1 MAFLNFAAWF
11 EAQGRFEQAA
21 ACLRAARRFEVKDST
36 LEAALDQAAGT
47 PKDPDGLTDEE
58 ANDLLEAEGLPTGA
72 NAEIAVCLLMCAQD
86 CAAMGDRATATEM
99 TIRARDLVGE
109 QAALTLLQ
117 LVRDAAIS
125 EGFTAGGNP
134 VSADASGN
142 ASGEKTDA
150 AETSDGEGK

>member
-1 MAFLNFAAWF
+1 
-11 EAQGRFEQAA
+11 
-21 ACLRAARRFEVKDST
+21 
-36 LEAALDQAAGT
+36 
-47 PKDPDGLTDEE
+47 
-58 ANDLLEAEGLPTGA
+58 
-72 NAEIAVCLLMCAQD
+72 
-86 CAAMGDRATATEM
+86 MGDRATATEM

-134 VSADASGN
+134 VSADAPGN

-150 AETSDGEGK
+150 AETTDGEGK

>member
-1 MAFLNFAAWF
+1 
-11 EAQGRFEQAA
+11 
-21 ACLRAARRFEVKDST
+21 
-36 LEAALDQAAGT
+36 
-47 PKDPDGLTDEE
+47 
-58 ANDLLEAEGLPTGA
+58 
-72 NAEIAVCLLMCAQD
+72 
-86 CAAMGDRATATEM
+86 MGDRATATEM

-134 VSADASGN
+134 VSADVPGN

>member
-1 MAFLNFAAWF
+1 
-11 EAQGRFEQAA
+11 
-21 ACLRAARRFEVKDST
+21 
-36 LEAALDQAAGT
+36 
-47 PKDPDGLTDEE
+47 
-58 ANDLLEAEGLPTGA
+58 
-72 NAEIAVCLLMCAQD
+72 
-86 CAAMGDRATATEM
+86 MGDRATATEM

-134 VSADASGN
+134 VSGDASSN
-142 ASGEKTDA
+142 ASGEKPDA

>member
-1 MAFLNFAAWF
+1 
-11 EAQGRFEQAA
+11 
-21 ACLRAARRFEVKDST
+21 
-36 LEAALDQAAGT
+36 
-47 PKDPDGLTDEE
+47 
-58 ANDLLEAEGLPTGA
+58 
-72 NAEIAVCLLMCAQD
+72 
-86 CAAMGDRATATEM
+86 MGDRVTATEM

-134 VSADASGN
+134 VSADAIGN

>member
-1 MAFLNFAAWF
+1 
-11 EAQGRFEQAA
+11 
-21 ACLRAARRFEVKDST
+21 
-36 LEAALDQAAGT
+36 
-47 PKDPDGLTDEE
+47 
-58 ANDLLEAEGLPTGA
+58 
-72 NAEIAVCLLMCAQD
+72 
-86 CAAMGDRATATEM
+86 MGDRATATEM

-134 VSADASGN
+134 VSADASG
-142 ASGEKTDA
+142 EKPDA